1 MNCRLPLPQVAVKLT
16 VWITDLSVVHAA
28 PGGGMAGLVPPAEK
42 PMLHYSCDICKRPI
56 DTHVDVHHVV
66 KIEVFPAVEDIAD
79 HGCCDGGSQQD
90 EADHLEEMQ
99 DMLERLDEEDLPA
112 GLADGAR
119 SMRFDLCDACR
130 QRFVKNPLGVKP
142 GKQLDFSNN

>member
-1 MNCRLPLPQVAVKLT
+1 LQAH
-16 VWITDLSVVHAA
+16 WIRGAIDLSAAHAA
-28 PGGGMAGLVPPAEK
+28 PGGGMAGLISPAEK

-56 DTHVDVHHVV
+56 DTHADVHHVV
-66 KIEVFPAVEDIAD
+66 KIEVFPAVDDVAD
-79 HGCCDGGSQQD
+79 HGCCEDNGPHIASRED
-90 EADHLEEMQ
+90 ADHLEEMQ

-130 QRFVKNPLGVKP
+130 QRFVKNPLGVKS
-142 GKQLDFSNN
+142 GKTLDFSNN